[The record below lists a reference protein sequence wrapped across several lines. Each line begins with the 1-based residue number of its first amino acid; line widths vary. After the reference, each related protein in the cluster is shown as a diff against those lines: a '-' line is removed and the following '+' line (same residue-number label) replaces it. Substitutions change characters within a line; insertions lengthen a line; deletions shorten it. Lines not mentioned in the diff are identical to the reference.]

1 MSTNT
6 DVSDDFKRALFALV
20 HRLMPVDGIRFFIY
34 VPWAQLQQDSAS
46 HAQLD
51 TMLRQYAETWWEV
64 DPMHPSRFE
73 DRDTVVVSNSML
85 MSDDEWRQS
94 TIYTGFYQPSGY
106 FHDCDVFFRQ
116 QGRIVAVLSM
126 VRRDP
131 AQPFSPA
138 EVASL
143 NQIQPFVEYS
153 LGAIHVASRVISRTS
168 LSARFHL
175 TARELDVV
183 EIAVTGISNKALCRH
198 LGISLPTLRSHVQNI
213 YAKVGVRSSS
223 ELIAKLAPIQFS

>member
-1 MSTNT
+1 MATS

-20 HRLMPVDGIRFFIY
+20 YRLMPVDGIRFFIY

-46 HAQLD
+46 HEQLD
-51 TMLRQYAETWWEV
+51 TMLRQYAETWWAQ
-64 DPMHPSRFE
+64 DPMHPSRYE
-73 DRDTVVVSNSML
+73 DQDTAVVSNAML

-94 TIYTGFYQPSGY
+94 GIYTGFYQPNGY
-106 FHDCDVFFRQ
+106 FHNCDVFFRQ
-116 QGRIVAVLSM
+116 QGRIVAVLSL
-126 VRRDP
+126 VRRDA
-131 AQPFSPA
+131 AQPFTEV
-138 EVASL
+138 EVAEL
-143 NQIQPFVEYS
+143 NKVQPFVEFS
-153 LGAIHVASRVISRTS
+153 LGAIHVSSRVISRTS

-183 EIAVTGISNKALCRH
+183 EIAVTGVSNKVLCRH

-223 ELIAKLAPIQFS
+223 ELIARLAPIQFS

>member
-1 MSTNT
+1 MTTNT
-6 DVSDDFKRALFALV
+6 DVSDDFKRALFGLV

-73 DRDTVVVSNSML
+73 DQDTAVVSNSML
-85 MSDDEWRQS
+85 MPDDEWRQS
-94 TIYTGFYQPSGY
+94 SIFTGFYQPNGY

-116 QGRIVAVLSM
+116 QGRIVAVLSL
-126 VRRDP
+126 VRRDA
-131 AQPFSPA
+131 AQPFTAA

-143 NQIQPFVEYS
+143 NQMQPFVEYS

-183 EIAVTGISNKALCRH
+183 EIAVTGVSNKALCRH

-213 YAKVGVRSSS
+213 YGKVGVRSSS
-223 ELIAKLAPIQFS
+223 ELIARLAPIQFS

>member
-1 MSTNT
+1 MTNNT
-6 DVSDDFKRALFALV
+6 DVSDEFKRALFALV

-46 HAQLD
+46 HQHLD

-73 DRDTVVVSNSML
+73 DQDTAVVSNAML
-85 MSDDEWRQS
+85 MADAEWRQS
-94 TIYTGFYQPSGY
+94 AIYTGFYQPNGY
-106 FHDCDVFFRQ
+106 FHNCDVFFRQ
-116 QGRIVAVLSM
+116 QGRIVAVLSL

-131 AQPFSPA
+131 GQAFTA
-138 EVASL
+138 TEVASL
-143 NQIQPFVEYS
+143 NQVQPFVEYS
-153 LGAIHVASRVISRTS
+153 LGAIHVSSRVISRTS

-183 EIAVTGISNKALCRH
+183 EIAVTGVSNKALCRH

-223 ELIAKLAPIQFS
+223 ELIARLAPIQFN

>member
-20 HRLMPVDGIRFFIY
+20 QRLMPVDGIRFFIY

-51 TMLRQYAETWWEV
+51 AMLRQYTETWWAQ
-64 DPMHPSRFE
+64 DPMHPSRYE
-73 DRDTVVVSNSML
+73 DQDTSVVSNSML

-94 TIYTGFYQPSGY
+94 GIYTDFYQPNGY
-106 FHDCDVFFRQ
+106 FHNCDVFLRQ
-116 QGRIVAVLSM
+116 QGRIVAVLSL
-126 VRRDP
+126 VRRDA
-131 AQPFSPA
+131 AQPFTED

-143 NQIQPFVEYS
+143 NQIQPFVEFS

-223 ELIAKLAPIQFS
+223 ELIAKLAPIRFS

>member
-1 MSTNT
+1 MTTNT
-6 DVSDDFKRALFALV
+6 DVSDDFKQALFALV

-51 TMLRQYAETWWEV
+51 TMLRQYTETWWSQ
-64 DPMHPSRFE
+64 DPMHPSRYE
-73 DRDTVVVSNSML
+73 DQDTVVVSNSML
-85 MSDDEWRQS
+85 MSDDEWRS
-94 TIYTGFYQPSGY
+94 SGIYTGFYRPNGY
-106 FHDCDVFFRQ
+106 FHNCDVFFRQ
-116 QGRIVAVLSM
+116 QGRIVAVLSL
-126 VRRDP
+126 VRRAP
-131 AQPFSPA
+131 TQPFTAA
-138 EVASL
+138 EVAEL
-143 NQIQPFVEYS
+143 NQVQPFVEFS
-153 LGAIHVASRVISRTS
+153 LGAIHVSSRVISRTS

-223 ELIAKLAPIQFS
+223 ELIARLAPIQFS

>member
-1 MSTNT
+1 MTTNS

-46 HAQLD
+46 HHQLD
-51 TMLRQYAETWWEV
+51 TMLRQYSETWWAQ
-64 DPMHPSRFE
+64 DPMHPSRYE
-73 DRDTVVVSNSML
+73 DQATAVVSNSML

-94 TIYTGFYQPSGY
+94 GIYTGFYQPNGY
-106 FHDCDVFFRQ
+106 FHNCDVFFRQ
-116 QGRIVAVLSM
+116 QGRIVAVLSL
-126 VRRDP
+126 VRRDA
-131 AQPFSPA
+131 AQPFTAA

-143 NQIQPFVEYS
+143 NQVQPFLEYS

-168 LSARFHL
+168 LSERFHL

-213 YAKVGVRSSS
+213 YTKVGVRSSS
-223 ELIAKLAPIQFS
+223 ELIAKLAPIRFS

>member
-1 MSTNT
+1 MNSNT

-46 HAQLD
+46 HRQLD
-51 TMLRQYAETWWEV
+51 TMLRQYAETWWEL
-64 DPMHPSRFE
+64 DPMHPSRYE
-73 DRDTVVVSNSML
+73 DQDSVVVSNTML
-85 MSDDEWRQS
+85 MSDADWCQS
-94 TIYTGFYQPSGY
+94 GIYTGFYQPNGY
-106 FHDCDVFFRQ
+106 FHNCDVFFRQ
-116 QGRIVAVLSM
+116 QGRIVAVLSL

-131 AQPFSPA
+131 AQPFTDA

-143 NQIQPFVEYS
+143 NQVQPFVEFS
-153 LGAIHVASRVISRTS
+153 LSAVHVASRVISRTS
-168 LSARFHL
+168 LAARFHL

-183 EIAVTGISNKALCRH
+183 EIAVTGVSNKALCRH

-223 ELIAKLAPIQFS
+223 ELIARLAPIRFS

>member
-1 MSTNT
+1 MNSNT

-46 HAQLD
+46 HRQLD
-51 TMLRQYAETWWEV
+51 TMLRQYAETWWEF
-64 DPMHPSRFE
+64 DPMHPSRYE
-73 DRDTVVVSNSML
+73 DQDSVVVSNTML
-85 MSDDEWRQS
+85 MSDADWCQS
-94 TIYTGFYQPSGY
+94 GIYTGFYQPNGY
-106 FHDCDVFFRQ
+106 FHNCDVFFRQ
-116 QGRIVAVLSM
+116 QGRIVAVLSL

-131 AQPFSPA
+131 AQPFTDA

-143 NQIQPFVEYS
+143 NQVQPFVEFS
-153 LGAIHVASRVISRTS
+153 LSAVHVASRVISRTS
-168 LSARFHL
+168 LAARFHL

-183 EIAVTGISNKALCRH
+183 EIAVTGVSNKALCRH

-223 ELIAKLAPIQFS
+223 ELIARLAPIRFS